1 MAHYFV
7 TMDLE
12 PDAYPQLPTD
22 GLARIVREA
31 ILPSVEALVPLRAA
45 KKLVT
50 GGYLVG
56 ERRMVFVFEAES
68 EEEVGEML
76 EGLPLSG
83 VANKPHIERMQEL
96 GEMHRAFDRA

>member
-1 MAHYFV
+1 MALYFV

-12 PDAYPQLPTD
+12 PDAYPRLPTD

-56 ERRMVFVFEAES
+56 ERQMVT
-68 EEEVGEML
+68 
-76 EGLPLSG
+76 
-83 VANKPHIERMQEL
+83 I
-96 GEMHRAFDRA
+96 FD